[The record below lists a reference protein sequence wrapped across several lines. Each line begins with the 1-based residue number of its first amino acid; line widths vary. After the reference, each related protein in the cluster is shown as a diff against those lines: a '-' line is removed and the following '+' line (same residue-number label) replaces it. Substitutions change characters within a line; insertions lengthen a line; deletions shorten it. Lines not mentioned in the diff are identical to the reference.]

1 MTTVAVPGAV
11 RRAVAWHR
19 PLMLL
24 TALMMATTVLS
35 IGGLLV
41 DDRILNGD
49 PIWLKPFKFSI
60 SIAIYAATWTWMLS
74 LQQRTR
80 RWVWWS
86 STAIA
91 ILAGL
96 EMVIIIGQVLRG
108 RASHFNATSALDTTL
123 FTIMG
128 AAITGLW
135 VLNLIQ
141 GVVLP
146 RERLAERPL
155 ALAIKFGVAIGVVG
169 IGLAFLMTGPTAE
182 QVHALQHD
190 LPVEAIGAHS
200 VGVPDGGPGMPITG
214 WSTTGG
220 DLRIPHFVGIHAM
233 QALPLLAMG
242 LAALSRNYPRLGS
255 TAVRSRLVLTG
266 AATYAGLLALVTW
279 QALRGQ
285 PLIAPDGWTL
295 LAAGALAAV
304 AVLGVRWSIAA
315 GDITGDATDKPVERE
330 VSAL

>member
-1 MTTVAVPGAV
+1 MTTVAVGGPV

-24 TALMMATTVLS
+24 TALMAATTALS
-35 IGGLLV
+35 IGGLLF

-60 SIAIYAATWTWMLS
+60 SIGIYAATWAWMLS
-74 LQQRTR
+74 LQQRPR

-86 STAIA
+86 SSAIA
-91 ILAGL
+91 ALAGV
-96 EMVIIIGQVLRG
+96 EMVIIIGQVFRG

-123 FTIMG
+123 FAIMG
-128 AAITGLW
+128 VAITSLW
-135 VLNLIQ
+135 VLNLVQ
-141 GVVLP
+141 GVVLL
-146 RERLAERPL
+146 RERLTERPL

-169 IGLAFLMTGPTAE
+169 IGIAFLMTGPTPE
-182 QVHALQHD
+182 QLQAMQND

-233 QALPLLAMG
+233 QALPLLALG
-242 LAALSRNYPRLGS
+242 LAALSRSYPRLGAS
-255 TAVRSRLVLTG
+255 AVRSRLVLTG
-266 AATYAGLLALVTW
+266 AATYAGLFALVTW

-304 AVLGVRWSIAA
+304 AVLGVKWSLAA
-315 GDITGDATDKPVERE
+315 GEVANNKTAERE
-330 VSAL
+330 ASAL